1 MFLFLRIIIDG
12 PIVTHGRTLT
22 SKIPLKDVLEII
34 KVSIEIGNYNS
45 ILDSTFPVGKI
56 TEKQSVGVYF

>member
-56 TEKQSVGVYF
+56 VF